1 MVIEQI
7 FVIAFIVLAIN
18 STMWEGNIFSFIK
31 RFGDKHLPV
40 FIQKPLY
47 DCYICSVP
55 YYGSVA
61 YYFIY
66 QHELKTWV
74 ITIIGAMGV
83 NAVFFLISNKD

>member
-1 MVIEQI
+1 MIEGF
-7 FVIAFIVLAIN
+7 FVIAFIVKAVEAC
-18 STMWEGNIFSFIK
+18 MWDDNIFGFVRVLCR
-31 RFGDKHLPV
+31 RFPKWL
-40 FIQKPLY
+40 QKPLY
-47 DCYICSVP
+47 DCGICMTP